1 MTACFL
7 RRGRTIVAP
16 EPPFITRRER
26 GQLHDGNAQAPSCF
40 LSTQKGSS
48 YDKIYSLF
56 ILASRLLL
64 AVVPC
69 QRRGGRFRQPNY
81 PEQTAASRNQDST
94 QIAQI

>member
-1 MTACFL
+1 MTARFL

-26 GQLHDGNAQAPSCF
+26 GQLHDGDAQLPSCF

-56 ILASRLLL
+56 ILASRLLP

-69 QRRGGRFRQPNY
+69 QRRGGRFGQHNY
-81 PEQTAASRNQDST
+81 TEQNAATRNQDFT
-94 QIAQI
+94 QTAQI

>member
-26 GQLHDGNAQAPSCF
+26 GQLYDGDAQAPSCY

-48 YDKIYSLF
+48 YDRIHSLF
-56 ILASRLLL
+56 ILASRLLP

-69 QRRGGRFRQPNY
+69 QRRGGRFGQQNY
-81 PEQTAASRNQDST
+81 IEQNAANRNQDST
-94 QIAQI
+94 QTAQT